1 MTTSEFKYVGEEL
14 DLFAEATIWKSY
26 VRRQVTPYLGR
37 KVLEV
42 GAGHGGTTSFLFH
55 ENTER
60 WVCLEPDPG
69 LAARLAQSIA
79 DGKLPAVC
87 EAVVGTLDQIDE
99 NAGFDTLLYMDVLEH
114 IEDDHAEMARA
125 MARLRP
131 GGHVVVLSP
140 AHQWLYTPFD
150 KAIGHFRRYTRTT
163 LRATAP
169 KGLALVR
176 LSYLDSVGMLASLGN
191 RLVLQSAMPNARQ
204 IAFWDK
210 FAVRLSRL
218 IDPVLGFNLGKS
230 VLGIWRKEESTAPS
244 LNSR

>member
-1 MTTSEFKYVGEEL
+1 MTANEFKYVGEEL
-14 DLFAEATIWKSY
+14 DLFAQATIWKSY

-37 KVLEV
+37 NVLEV
-42 GAGHGGTTSFLFH
+42 GAGHGGTTRFLIH
-55 ENTER
+55 EQAER

-69 LAARLAQSIA
+69 LADRLAQSIA
-79 DGKLPAVC
+79 NGTLPASCAV
-87 EAVVGTLDQIDE
+87 VVGTLDQIAEDS
-99 NAGFDTLLYMDVLEH
+99 GFDTLLYMDVLEH

-150 KAIGHFRRYTRTT
+150 KAIGHFRRYTRRT

-169 KGLALVR
+169 QGLTLVR
-176 LSYLDSVGMLASLGN
+176 LAYLDSVGMLASLGN
-191 RLVLQSAMPNARQ
+191 RLVLQSAMPNRRQ

-210 FAVRLSRL
+210 FAVRLSRV
-218 IDPVLGFNLGKS
+218 IDPILGFNLGKS
-230 VLGIWRKEESTAPS
+230 VLGIWRKDEKVAHPE
-244 LNSR
+244 